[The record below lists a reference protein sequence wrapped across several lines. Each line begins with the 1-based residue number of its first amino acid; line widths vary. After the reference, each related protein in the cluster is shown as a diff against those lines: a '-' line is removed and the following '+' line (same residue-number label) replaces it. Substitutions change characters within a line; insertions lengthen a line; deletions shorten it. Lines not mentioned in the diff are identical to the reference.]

1 MNETRTQA
9 NEFLDG
15 QSPSVSLPPVP
26 LVNPELTI
34 GSRLSVLDSKGQQR
48 GEKED
53 AGPHDT
59 LNAWFHEHKE
69 FPYPSRYEKNLL
81 SMQTGLDMIQIND
94 WFVDARVRKQS
105 SMSNYEFSSNYSVA
119 QKSATSTKE
128 SFRGS
133 QYTETSDRS
142 VSESGSSI
150 WTDYLESDTDPCYEG
165 CEVLDS
171 LRRTLACRL
180 LEAYQTRSIHAASI
194 DHTGNRLIFR
204 EGVASLQLDNLL
216 GGRSDHNVN
225 HVQGSSIPTNNPGS
239 QFTTNY
245 NRAPESSTTQSVPF
259 SSTTFNGADRS
270 AITDTQ
276 DNFNTLYQPNAMI
289 GTFYGNGQMPM
300 NMEQGMGHDSEP
312 RSYATSGQSHVSQ
325 SCSGFAANEGLALPS
340 SGQNN
345 GKKRA
350 RGQQSPDDGSGFPD
364 DGRRPSKTPRNAKTN
379 KDPRLLA
386 CPFYKKEP
394 RKYRC
399 CNQHV
404 LREIN
409 RVK

>member
-69 FPYPSRYEKNLL
+69 FPYPSRDEKNLL

-180 LEAYQTRSIHAASI
+180 LEAYQTRS
-194 DHTGNRLIFR
+194 
-204 EGVASLQLDNLL
+204 
-216 GGRSDHNVN
+216 
-225 HVQGSSIPTNNPGS
+225 
-239 QFTTNY
+239 
-245 NRAPESSTTQSVPF
+245 
-259 SSTTFNGADRS
+259 
-270 AITDTQ
+270 
-276 DNFNTLYQPNAMI
+276 
-289 GTFYGNGQMPM
+289 
-300 NMEQGMGHDSEP
+300 SEP